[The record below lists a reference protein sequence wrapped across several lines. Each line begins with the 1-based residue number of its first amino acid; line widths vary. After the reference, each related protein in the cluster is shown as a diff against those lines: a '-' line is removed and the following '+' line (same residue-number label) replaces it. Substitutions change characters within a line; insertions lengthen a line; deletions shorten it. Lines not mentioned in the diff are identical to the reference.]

1 VKRYVILAIVLLVCI
16 APLFSS
22 FAYAADEGTG
32 GSNTGTNISEE
43 KNNGSADGIE
53 DKKIESNLGQNDE
66 GDPPDI
72 LVTINNFFSF
82 FALLLPYLL
91 LLVVVLI
98 ALWVY
103 FDASRRT
110 NFGWVWGLA
119 SLLIIPWVVYL
130 VWRPVLTIEEGKIVE
145 SDLRLRKIESE
156 YYRYVLS
163 KEKFICPVCGT
174 PISEDYQVCPNCFK
188 QLKAPCGNC
197 GKLLN
202 LEWKVC
208 PYCAARVE
216 AGQDE

>member
-1 VKRYVILAIVLLVCI
+1 MKRYVILAVVLLVCL

-22 FAYAADEGTG
+22 FALATDDGTG
-32 GSNTGTNISEE
+32 DPNTGTTIEE
-43 KNNGSADGIE
+43 QDNNGSGME
-53 DKKIESNLGQNDE
+53 DKQMGGKSSETDP

-119 SLLIIPWVVYL
+119 SLLIIPWIVYL

>member
-1 VKRYVILAIVLLVCI
+1 MKRYVILAIVLLVCI

-22 FAYAADEGTG
+22 FALADDTVGDTPPVVGDTEIIDTNESGATG
-32 GSNTGTNISEE
+32 AVT
-43 KNNGSADGIE
+43 DP
-53 DKKIESNLGQNDE
+53 
-66 GDPPDI
+66 GDTPDI
-72 LVTINNFFSF
+72 LDSVNRFFSL

-91 LLVVVLI
+91 FLTVVLI

-119 SLLIIPWVVYL
+119 SLLVVPWIVYL
-130 VWRPVLTIEEGKIVE
+130 VWRPVLTVEENKIVE

-174 PISEDYQVCPNCFK
+174 PISEEYQVCPNCFK

-216 AGQDE
+216 ASQDE